1 MRLIANPLLL
11 ASPSVELPAAS
22 DSQILMLSMRRV
34 SDSVGYCFRYEFE
47 NIVADMLGAEVAYV
61 TSTDG
66 LDVGRQVYKAVRFL
80 TGSADVAERVRP
92 SLGAVPL
99 QKDYDL
105 FLPFLNHPHEA
116 HALYALEGWRE
127 RTRFAACY
135 LGEAYTGDL
144 PRYLVEML
152 RRFDHIFVGVSGSV
166 EAISNICDR
175 PCSYLPIG
183 IDALKFSPGVSAPE
197 RSIDICS
204 IGRRSAVTHEALL
217 RYAEKNALFYH
228 YDTSKGGGRSPISFR
243 VTSFEEHR
251 SLLANVLKRS
261 RYFIA
266 NRAWVDR
273 PALTGGR
280 EEIPGRFYEGAA
292 AGAIMLGEPP
302 TTADFREQFGW
313 VDSIVATP
321 FDEPRISQLIA
332 KLDADPERVSRAR
345 TENIVNGLLRFDWV
359 YRLRSMLEV
368 AGLPVTSAM
377 HEREALLR
385 ACADEV
391 RGASLVAQPTPRPT
405 ASAR

>member
-11 ASPSVELPAAS
+11 ASPSVELPS
-22 DSQILMLSMRRV
+22 DSGSEILMLSMRRV

-47 NIVADMLGAEVAYV
+47 NIVAGMLGAEVAYV

-66 LDVGRQVYKAVRFL
+66 LDLGRQVYKAVRYL
-80 TGSADVAERVRP
+80 TGSAEVAERARP
-92 SLGAVPL
+92 DLGAVPL
-99 QKDYDL
+99 RKQYEL

-116 HALYALEGWRE
+116 HALNALQGWRE

-152 RRFDHIFVGVSGSV
+152 RKFDHIFVGVSGSV

-183 IDALKFSPGVSAPE
+183 IDALKFSPGAHPPE
-197 RSIDICS
+197 RSIDVCS
-204 IGRRSAVTHEALL
+204 IGRRSAITHEALL

-292 AGAIMLGEPP
+292 AGTIMLGEPP
-302 TTADFREQFGW
+302 TTADFHDQFGW
-313 VDSIVATP
+313 TDSIVATP

-332 KLDADPERVSRAR
+332 KLDADPERVLRAR

-359 YRLRSMLEV
+359 YRLRAMLEV
-368 AGLPVTSAM
+368 AGLPVTTAM
-377 HEREALLR
+377 LEREAVLR
-385 ACADEV
+385 ARADEV
-391 RGASLVAQPTPRPT
+391 RAAVPAPASRSSVR
-405 ASAR
+405 AR